1 MKKILFLLLFIV
13 SFSAQSQWSLYWHDE
28 FESTV
33 LDSTKWTREIGGN
46 GWGNNEFQYYTGTTN
61 NSQLVNGQ
69 LVITAKK
76 EPFGQ
81 NQYTSARLIT
91 KNKFD
96 FRYGRIEARIKV
108 PMGQGLWPAF
118 WMLGSNISA
127 VSWPKCGEIDVME
140 HINNEAKIYGTYHF
154 DSIGHRYHGD
164 EIGCNPAEYHQYALV
179 WNNQEM
185 IWLLDNV
192 PYYQAT
198 ITNGNG
204 NKEEF
209 HLPFFILLNLAV
221 GGNWPGPPLLST
233 PFPSQM
239 LVDYVRVYVDQSVIG
254 ISENEMKLLDFS
266 PNPATNSLQIAI
278 KNNNYPTKATCYS
291 LEGNSFELPV
301 EGNILNTASI
311 ANGHYSLVVTFE
323 DGNVQRNS
331 FIKLGN

>member
-1 MKKILFLLLFIV
+1 MKKILFFLLFIV
-13 SFSAQSQWSLYWHDE
+13 SFSAQSQWTLYWHDE
-28 FESTV
+28 FESTQ
-33 LDSTKWTREIGGN
+33 LDSTKWTREMGGN
-46 GWGNNEFQYYTGTTN
+46 GWGNNEFQYYTGSTN
-61 NSQLVNGQ
+61 NSQLVNGE

-76 EPFGQ
+76 EAFGQ

-118 WMLGSNISA
+118 WMLGSNIDA
-127 VSWPKCGEIDVME
+127 LSWPKCGEIDIME

-154 DSIGHRYHGD
+154 DSIGHRYHGK
-164 EIGCNPAEYHQYALV
+164 EIGCNPTEYHQYALV
-179 WNNQEM
+179 WNDQEM

-192 PYYQAT
+192 PYHQVT
-198 ITNGNG
+198 ITNGIG

-209 HLPFFILLNLAV
+209 HLPFFILLNVAV

-233 PFPSQM
+233 PFPAQM

-254 ISENEMKLLDFS
+254 LSENEIELLDFS
-266 PNPATNSLQIAI
+266 PNPAANSLKIAI
-278 KNNNYPTKATCYS
+278 TTNNFPKKATCYS
-291 LEGNSFELPV
+291 LEGYSFELPI
-301 EGNILNTASI
+301 EGDLLNIAAV
-311 ANGHYSLVVTFE
+311 ANGHYSLVVEFE
-323 DGNVQRNS
+323 DGSIQRNS